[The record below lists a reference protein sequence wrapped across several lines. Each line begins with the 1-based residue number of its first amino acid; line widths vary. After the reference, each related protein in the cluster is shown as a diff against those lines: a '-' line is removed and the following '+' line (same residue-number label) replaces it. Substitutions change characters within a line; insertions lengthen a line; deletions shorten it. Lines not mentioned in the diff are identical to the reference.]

1 MKRPLAYLTAAWSG
15 EPDVD
20 MELAAHYC
28 RLAYEAGFS
37 PICPLLYLPL
47 FLNDSVPEEH
57 KAGIDMRRDMLRRSH
72 TLIVCGSAV
81 DEDVKNDI
89 AVAGRLGIAATT
101 LEGVLAVKKGHGTRA
116 MPDIKLGSLFDGI
129 GVFPLAASRCGIRP
143 VWASEIE
150 KAPISITKRHFPDM
164 VHLGDIT
171 KVDGGKIPPVHVI
184 TFGSP
189 CQNLSLI
196 GNRSGLAGAKSS
208 LFYQAFR
215 IIQEMRDATD
225 NLYPA
230 IAVWENVM
238 GAFST
243 NDRMDF
249 RAVLS
254 AFSDTEVPMPPSGR
268 WGNAGMVR
276 GGTPDVCWRL
286 MDAQYWAGSRRLARR
301 QRIFVVADFGGR
313 RAADILFKPR
323 PMLPLP
329 PPCGEGG
336 RAAAEG
342 DRTAS
347 FETGRQIPVIHPF
360 QCFRMRGAAKRREE
374 TAFRN
379 SFGLPTDL
387 FPTLLASDVT
397 PFAFWYE
404 GDPKGGCIRFLT
416 ETESERL
423 MGLPEG
429 WTKYGA
435 DGMEIRPLQRYK
447 ALGNAIALPCADYIM
462 AGIYEMLAD
471 RAGKEE

>member
-1 MKRPLAYLTAAWSG
+1 
-15 EPDVD
+15 
-20 MELAAHYC
+20 
-28 RLAYEAGFS
+28 
-37 PICPLLYLPL
+37 
-47 FLNDSVPEEH
+47 
-57 KAGIDMRRDMLRRSH
+57 
-72 TLIVCGSAV
+72 
-81 DEDVKNDI
+81 
-89 AVAGRLGIAATT
+89 
-101 LEGVLAVKKGHGTRA
+101 
-116 MPDIKLGSLFDGI
+116 
-129 GVFPLAASRCGIRP
+129 
-143 VWASEIE
+143 
-150 KAPISITKRHFPDM
+150 M

-276 GGTPDVCWRL
+276 GGTPDLAWRL
-286 MDAQYWAGSRRLARR
+286 MDAQYWASPRLARR
-301 QRIFVVADFGGR
+301 QRIFLVADFGGR
-313 RAADILFKPR
+313 RSHEILFKPR
-323 PMLPLP
+323 PMRPLSEAGGD
-329 PPCGEGG
+329 CGLSSP
-336 RAAAEG
+336 EG
-342 DRTAS
+342 DRGT
-347 FETGRQIPVIHPF
+347 FLETGGRVPVTRPF
-360 QCFRMRGAAKRREE
+360 QCFRMRASAKDRTPE
-374 TAFRN
+374 AFRN
-379 SFGLPTDL
+379 SFGLPTDP

-404 GDPKGGCIRFLT
+404 GDPEGGCIRFLT

-435 DGMEIRPLQRYK
+435 DGVEIRPLQRYK

-462 AGIYEMLAD
+462 AGIYEVLAD
-471 RAGKEE
+471 RSGKEE

>member
-1 MKRPLAYLTAAWSG
+1 
-15 EPDVD
+15 
-20 MELAAHYC
+20 
-28 RLAYEAGFS
+28 
-37 PICPLLYLPL
+37 
-47 FLNDSVPEEH
+47 
-57 KAGIDMRRDMLRRSH
+57 
-72 TLIVCGSAV
+72 
-81 DEDVKNDI
+81 
-89 AVAGRLGIAATT
+89 
-101 LEGVLAVKKGHGTRA
+101 

-171 KVDGGKIPPVHVI
+171 KVDGGKIPPVHII

-336 RAAAEG
+336 RAAAER

-347 FETGRQIPVIHPF
+347 FKTGRQIPVIHPF
-360 QCFRMRGAAKRREE
+360 QCFRMRGAAKRQEE

-379 SFGLPTDL
+379 SFGLPTDP

-404 GDPKGGCIRFLT
+404 GDPEGGCIRFLT

-429 WTKYGA
+429 WTKYGV
-435 DGMEIRPLQRYK
+435 DDMEIRPLQRYK

-462 AGIYEMLAD
+462 AGIYEVLAD
-471 RAGKEE
+471 RVGKEE

>member
-1 MKRPLAYLTAAWSG
+1 MA
-15 EPDVD
+15 
-20 MELAAHYC
+20 
-28 RLAYEAGFS
+28 
-37 PICPLLYLPL
+37 
-47 FLNDSVPEEH
+47 
-57 KAGIDMRRDMLRRSH
+57 
-72 TLIVCGSAV
+72 
-81 DEDVKNDI
+81 
-89 AVAGRLGIAATT
+89 
-101 LEGVLAVKKGHGTRA
+101 
-116 MPDIKLGSLFDGI
+116 
-129 GVFPLAASRCGIRP
+129 
-143 VWASEIE
+143 
-150 KAPISITKRHFPDM
+150 
-164 VHLGDIT
+164 HLGDIT

-184 TFGSP
+184 AFGSP

-336 RAAAEG
+336 WAAAEG

-360 QCFRMRGAAKRREE
+360 QCFRMRGAAKRQEE

-379 SFGLPTDL
+379 SFGLPTDP

-404 GDPKGGCIRFLT
+404 GDPEGGCIRFLT

-435 DGMEIRPLQRYK
+435 DGVEIRSLQRYK

-462 AGIYEMLAD
+462 VGIYEVLAD

>member
-1 MKRPLAYLTAAWSG
+1 
-15 EPDVD
+15 
-20 MELAAHYC
+20 
-28 RLAYEAGFS
+28 
-37 PICPLLYLPL
+37 
-47 FLNDSVPEEH
+47 
-57 KAGIDMRRDMLRRSH
+57 
-72 TLIVCGSAV
+72 
-81 DEDVKNDI
+81 
-89 AVAGRLGIAATT
+89 
-101 LEGVLAVKKGHGTRA
+101 
-116 MPDIKLGSLFDGI
+116 
-129 GVFPLAASRCGIRP
+129 
-143 VWASEIE
+143 
-150 KAPISITKRHFPDM
+150 M

-268 WGNAGMVR
+268 WGNARMVR

-347 FETGRQIPVIHPF
+347 FETGR
-360 QCFRMRGAAKRREE
+360 
-374 TAFRN
+374 
-379 SFGLPTDL
+379 LPTDP

-435 DGMEIRPLQRYK
+435 DGVELRPLQRYK
-447 ALGNAIALPCADYIM
+447 ALGNAIALPCA
-462 AGIYEMLAD
+462 GIYEVLAD

>member
-1 MKRPLAYLTAAWSG
+1 
-15 EPDVD
+15 
-20 MELAAHYC
+20 
-28 RLAYEAGFS
+28 
-37 PICPLLYLPL
+37 
-47 FLNDSVPEEH
+47 
-57 KAGIDMRRDMLRRSH
+57 
-72 TLIVCGSAV
+72 
-81 DEDVKNDI
+81 
-89 AVAGRLGIAATT
+89 
-101 LEGVLAVKKGHGTRA
+101 

-254 AFSDTEVPMPPSGR
+254 AFSNTEVPMPPSGR

-286 MDAQYWAGSRRLARR
+286 MDAQYWAGTRRLARR

-336 RAAAEG
+336 WAAAEG

-360 QCFRMRGAAKRREE
+360 QCFRMRGAAKRQEE

-379 SFGLPTDL
+379 SFGLPTDP
-387 FPTLLASDVT
+387 FPTL
-397 PFAFWYE
+397 
-404 GDPKGGCIRFLT
+404 
-416 ETESERL
+416 
-423 MGLPEG
+423 
-429 WTKYGA
+429 
-435 DGMEIRPLQRYK
+435 
-447 ALGNAIALPCADYIM
+447 
-462 AGIYEMLAD
+462 
-471 RAGKEE
+471 